1 MEKTETSMGTV
12 DLHVLVF
19 TKRNQRE
26 SSILPKCFINGLRAA
41 LNAGMTAEQIAA
53 SLMIMAGFHNI
64 REMDA
69 SELIGRTKE
78 VMGAI
83 QRYDAYEDALDC
95 FEE

>member
-1 MEKTETSMGTV
+1 MEKPRTSMGTI

-19 TKRNQRE
+19 TRKTQRE
-26 SSILPKCFINGLRAA
+26 SSILPKCFIEGLRSA

-64 REMDA
+64 REMDTP
-69 SELIGRTKE
+69 ELIGRTKE

-95 FEE
+95 LEE